1 MLADDG
7 VRERRT
13 RVALDSKGS
22 ILGFASYL
30 ISGNVAVGRIAPHLS
45 STKHQ
50 TVITTLPVAI
60 AAEWMAIS
68 VNFVVFGDEKFT
80 ENVKS
85 GPSPCSEI
93 CRSARLNP

>member
-1 MLADDG
+1 LVLADDG

-60 AAEWMAIS
+60 AAEWMAKLRELRSLRGREIHGKREEWT
-68 VNFVVFGDEKFT
+68 FAVFRD
-80 ENVKS
+80 
-85 GPSPCSEI
+85 
-93 CRSARLNP
+93 L